1 MSAKYK
7 LIQSLSRAFSIIECF
22 TNEKKEL
29 TLNEIS
35 EELELNIN
43 TTRGLVQ
50 TLLHYDYLS
59 YDKEINRYR
68 LGKVY
73 LEKAKIAQFDYT
85 EKIISLIKS
94 NLQKISDEYVVSSR
108 LITID
113 NLNTVNVIERRPRRS
128 RYILTIHN
136 QSEFPLHASAT
147 GKLILAHLDEKEQN
161 RVLENMRWVS
171 YAKNTRMNRQDLETH
186 LEEIKKTGIS
196 MEVDELGDGYSAI
209 AIPIF
214 LDDKLAYSLSV
225 VSTTQIIKNH
235 YEDLVQEMMEIKD
248 IIFKMEK

>member
-1 MSAKYK
+1 
-7 LIQSLSRAFSIIECF
+7 
-22 TNEKKEL
+22 
-29 TLNEIS
+29 
-35 EELELNIN
+35 
-43 TTRGLVQ
+43 
-50 TLLHYDYLS
+50 
-59 YDKEINRYR
+59 
-68 LGKVY
+68 
-73 LEKAKIAQFDYT
+73 
-85 EKIISLIKS
+85 
-94 NLQKISDEYVVSSR
+94 R

-186 LEEIKKTGIS
+186 LDEIKKTGIS

-235 YEDLVQEMMEIKD
+235 YEDLVQEMTEIKD